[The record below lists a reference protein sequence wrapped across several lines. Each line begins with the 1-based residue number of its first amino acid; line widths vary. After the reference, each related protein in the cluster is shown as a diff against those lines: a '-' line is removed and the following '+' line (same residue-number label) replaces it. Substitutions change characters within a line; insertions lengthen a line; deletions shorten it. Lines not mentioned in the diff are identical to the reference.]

1 MRWTIEIRE
10 NSAPFSSPSLIS
22 AGKTKNSKWPIS
34 LSRLLEISSLVY
46 LQREPP
52 PSRGRSLRRLAS
64 RRRRRRYAWSERI
77 KPHFGYSS
85 PRLSFLSEVESRGE
99 GDYAAEIPEKSE
111 RDLSAPFSLPSQ
123 NERFLPRRGGGGSR
137 TCKLRP
143 REAAIWFLART
154 FITGDLCCS
163 GATLADGYKLITLVS
178 RPASRSPFSFF
189 LPIPRECL
197 ETRVYAWI
205 LPNRYGFLLDS
216 QSYHGKP
223 G

>member
-1 MRWTIEIRE
+1 MDDRNSRE
-10 NSAPFSSPSLIS
+10 QRPLLI
-22 AGKTKNSKWPIS
+22 AEFNLRGKNQKFEMTNIP
-34 LSRLLEISSLVY
+34 LSILLRDLLPGLLY
-46 LQREPP
+46 TP

-64 RRRRRRYAWSERI
+64 RRRRRRYAWRGASGSSRI
-77 KPHFGYSS
+77 SDTLRRAFRSY
-85 PRLSFLSEVESRGE
+85 PRSRAEGKGTSARITRPRFLRNLR
-99 GDYAAEIPEKSE
+99 EI
-111 RDLSAPFSLPSQ
+111 SLPSQ
-123 NERFLPRRGGGGSR
+123 NERFLPRRGGGGGSR

-178 RPASRSPFSFF
+178 RPPSRSPFSFF